1 MARVLLVPAAVDCDP
16 TEVGVPYVALTQAGH
31 AVALA
36 TADARP
42 PEADR
47 AMLTGE
53 GLRLWAPVLRADAR
67 GRAAWEALRASPAW
81 AATRAVE
88 AVRVDDFD
96 AVVFPGG
103 HAPPMR
109 DYLESASVQAL
120 AAAAFAADRVV
131 GAICHGAVV
140 LARART
146 ADGRS
151 VLHGRKTTSLLRRQ
165 EMLAWR
171 LTRGYL
177 GDYYR
182 TYPTPVE
189 DEVRAA
195 LAAPED
201 FVAGPTP
208 LLRDA
213 PGKLGRGFV
222 VQDGRYLSAR
232 WPGDAWRFS
241 AALDAAL
248 RASPAG

>member
-1 MARVLLVPAAVDCDP
+1 MTRVLIVPAAADCDP
-16 TEVGVPYVALTQAGH
+16 TEVGVPFVALTQAGH
-31 AVALA
+31 EVVLA
-36 TADARP
+36 TTTGAP
-42 PEADR
+42 PEAD
-47 AMLTGE
+47 AAILTGA
-53 GLRLWAPVLRADAR
+53 GLGFWAPVLRADAR
-67 GRAAWEALRASPAW
+67 GRAAWERLRESPAW
-81 AATRAVE
+81 AKTRAVE
-88 AVRVDDFD
+88 AVRAEDFD

-109 DYLESASVQAL
+109 AYLESEAVQRL
-120 AAAAFAADRVV
+120 AVAAFATERLV

-140 LARART
+140 LARAKT
-146 ADGRS
+146 PDGRS

-171 LTRGYL
+171 LTRRRL

-182 TYPTPVE
+182 TYPTTVE

-195 LAAPED
+195 LAAPTD
-201 FVAGPTP
+201 FLTGPTP

-213 PGKLGRGFV
+213 PGRLGRGFV
-222 VQDGRYLSAR
+222 VEDGRYLSAR

-248 RASPAG
+248 VRSATA